1 MTTES
6 NVTAAIRLEAA
17 QAGHLLWR
25 NNVGACVDTRG
36 RYIRY
41 GLANESKAINAN
53 IKSSDLVGITPVI
66 VTLDMVGQ
74 ALGVFTAIECKASD
88 WTQGNDARTQAQARF
103 IDLVQ
108 RHGGR
113 AGFATSIEDYKGLVK

>member
-41 GLANESKAINAN
+41 GLANESKAVNAN
-53 IKSSDLVGITPVI
+53 IKSSDLVGITP
-66 VTLDMVGQ
+66 M
-74 ALGVFTAIECKASD
+74 S
-88 WTQGNDARTQAQARF
+88 
-103 IDLVQ
+103 
-108 RHGGR
+108 
-113 AGFATSIEDYKGLVK
+113 S